1 MRNGETGGGS
11 TDRAIVIPL
20 AAMIAAGIA
29 IRILDFLTLPI
40 IENDGV
46 NLMMS
51 ARNTLAGQGVSP
63 SLTLPSLIV
72 AALFAVFGEGLWP
85 AALPNL
91 LAALGTFALC
101 FAAGRTAKNRHTG
114 LAAAALLAVCALA
127 MFYAPLP
134 KPYALLAF
142 FVFAGV
148 VCWAIAIERTG
159 PAAAGFGILSGLSFG
174 AAFATHTFAAFAA
187 VPLPFW
193 WIAAFL
199 RPDRKNRRMPTL
211 CAGLAFGAVAGALI
225 AWRFPLFGWSIF
237 NDYLMDWRFEIAI
250 PVWSV
255 RWEGLTNL
263 YSLSPF
269 TLAAPLGAYFAARR
283 TRTPIEKYALAL
295 IALNLA
301 VYLLNPVNRFPRV
314 LLTSMAPLALLAAI
328 GLAEL
333 VARRN
338 ASIWAISFVSILG
351 LALVGTEASSARMAI
366 LGMLDRVSPAA
377 FALVVTGLFAV
388 GFAAGR
394 AKSTIEISRGALVAA
409 LALFALST
417 VAYAA
422 IHTRVALTRQA
433 ELHQRRIAGFAAC
446 GTTSDTL
453 GGGDSVHLLL
463 RGTHN
468 YSWLVDLPRERLL
481 DAYAHGLVPSLEAEG
496 VRCVVIDW
504 NDPEGEV
511 AMLDEFVRTAGVPPE
526 QARNLFRELD
536 EDARVRVIAERA
548 PVSTYAIG
556 GFMPAGRT
564 SLPREFD
571 PIWPAAWWPSATD
584 R

>member
-1 MRNGETGGGS
+1 MRNGG
-11 TDRAIVIPL
+11 TDGRAVDGAIPAAFGVMIV
-20 AAMIAAGIA
+20 AGVA

-51 ARNTLAGQGVSP
+51 ARNTLAGQGISP
-63 SLTLPSLIV
+63 SLTLPSMIV
-72 AALFAVFGEGLWP
+72 AAMYALFGEGLWP

-91 LAALGTFALC
+91 LAALATLVLC
-101 FAAGRTAKNRHTG
+101 VAAGRAAANRETG
-114 LAAAALLAVCALA
+114 LAAAGLYAVCALA

-142 FVFAGV
+142 FVMVGL
-148 VCWAIAIERTG
+148 VCWAVAVGREGRSS
-159 PAAAGFGILSGLSFG
+159 AVFGVLSGLGFG

-187 VPLPFW
+187 VPLPFI
-193 WIAAFL
+193 WIASWFK
-199 RPDRKNRRMPTL
+199 PDWRARRTPTL
-211 CAGLAFGAVAGALI
+211 LAGIGFAAVAGLLV
-225 AWRFPLFGWSIF
+225 AWRFPAFGWSIF

-269 TLAAPLGAYFAARR
+269 ALAPALGAYFARRRARS
-283 TRTPIEKYALAL
+283 PIETYALAL
-295 IALNLA
+295 VALNLA

-328 GLAEL
+328 GLADL
-333 VARRN
+333 VARRS
-338 ASIWAISFVSILG
+338 AAVIALAFAAALG
-351 LALVGTEASSARMAI
+351 LVLVAVEAMNTLPAM
-366 LGMLDRVSPAA
+366 LGMLDRVSPGL
-377 FALVVTGLFAV
+377 FALVVAALFAF

-394 AKSTIEISRGALVAA
+394 WKSAAQLPRGAMLAA
-409 LALFALST
+409 LAVFAVST
-417 VAYAA
+417 FAYAA

-433 ELHQRRIAGFAAC
+433 ELYQRRIAGLAEC

-453 GGGDSVHLLL
+453 GGGDGVHLLL

-481 DAYAHGLVPSLEAEG
+481 DAYARGVVPALEAEG
-496 VRCVVIDW
+496 VRCVVVDW
-504 NDPEGEV
+504 KDPEGEV
-511 AMLDEFVRTAGVPPE
+511 AMLDEFVRTADVPAD

-548 PVSTYAIG
+548 PISTYAIG
-556 GFMPAGRT
+556 GYEPAGRVA
-564 SLPREFD
+564 LRGEFD
-571 PIWPAAWWPSATD
+571 PIWPAAWWPSAS
-584 R
+584 RP